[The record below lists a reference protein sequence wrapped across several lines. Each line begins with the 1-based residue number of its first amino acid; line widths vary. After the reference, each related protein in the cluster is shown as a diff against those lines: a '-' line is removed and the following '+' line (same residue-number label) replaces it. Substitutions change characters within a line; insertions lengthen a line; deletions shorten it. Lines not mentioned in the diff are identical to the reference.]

1 MAVVDMTHRRLGR
14 SGLLVSTIGLG
25 CNNFGAR
32 IDAGATTR
40 VVHAALDHGITL
52 FDTADIYGDGRSEEM
67 LGAALRGRR
76 DDAIIATKFAIP
88 TGPGPNDRGGSR
100 SHVLRAAENSLRRL
114 GVDHIDLYQMHRPD
128 PGTPI
133 EETLAALD
141 TLVHDGKVRYLGSS
155 NFAGWQIAEAA
166 AVADRRNLTPFV
178 AAQNHYSLVERG
190 VEAEVMPACARFGV
204 GMLPFFPL
212 AGGLLTGRYRR
223 GVPAPPNSRLAEWDT
238 ERFLSDA
245 NFDLVDGLEKFA
257 AERGV
262 GLLDVAIGGLA
273 AQEGVASV
281 IAGATTPEQVAAN
294 ACAGR
299 FQPSA
304 EDLAV
309 LDRLAPTRRP
319 AGA

>member
-1 MAVVDMTHRRLGR
+1 MAVADMTHRRLGH
-14 SGLLVSTIGLG
+14 SGLMVSTVGLG

-32 IDAGATTR
+32 IDAAATTR

-52 FDTADIYGDGRSEEM
+52 FDTADIYGGGRSEEM

-76 DDAIIATKFAIP
+76 DEAIIATKFAIP

-100 SHVLRAAENSLRRL
+100 SYILRAAEDSLRRL

-141 TLVHDGKVRYLGSS
+141 TLVRDGKVRYLGSS
-155 NFAGWQIAEAA
+155 NFVGWQIAEAA
-166 AVADRRNLTPFV
+166 TVADSRHFTPFV
-178 AAQNHYSLVERG
+178 AAQNHYSLLERS
-190 VEAEVMPACARFGV
+190 VEAEVIPACARFGV

-223 GVPAPPNSRLAEWDT
+223 GVRPPADSRLAEWDT
-238 ERFLSDA
+238 ERFLTDS
-245 NFDLVDGLEKFA
+245 NFDLVDVLEKFA

-262 GLLDVAIGGLA
+262 GLLDVAVGGLA
-273 AQEGVASV
+273 AQDGVASV

-294 ACAGR
+294 VQAGQFR
-299 FQPSA
+299 PSA

-319 AGA
+319 G